1 MLQWSKDSAAFW
13 AGSGNLRPVKLGNG
27 SIRKAFDQPKWSKLD
42 LHDSG
47 LNEIEESYLM
57 SICSTFPWRSF
68 IPQPF
73 HKIMAANNQRSPGA
87 KPRPG
92 WISKIWQPKYAQIS
106 TNLGWMRDSAP
117 IGEPFRLDKR
127 KLIWKVKL
135 DVEFACPIHDVMACN
150 TITAMICQYLSASRV
165 NSHWAVQLDSP
176 RTSSWP
182 SKRLHKNQKILF
194 QKYVQDPNL
203 ESCHAPAGT
212 CQKRQN
218 DPTPIFSILDS
229 SKSVYVPHISA
240 YSSWHLHHWFS
251 PKKKTPCK
259 NWVQLVHLAI
269 PCALRGGH
277 NPLPLSTF
285 AAALQLQIFIWNQRC
300 PRHEERFETS
310 VAPPS
315 SWGLGSQLS
324 FGNLYGPLWASKSA
338 KVRF

>member
-1 MLQWSKDSAAFW
+1 MVHGYIGWWCRWSMLQWSKDSAPFW
-13 AGSGNLRPVKLGNG
+13 AGSGNLRPVKLGKWI
-27 SIRKAFDQPKWSKLD
+27 IRKAFDRPKWSKLD

-47 LNEIEESYLM
+47 WNEIEESYLM
-57 SICSTFPWRSF
+57 SICSTFPPKSF
-68 IPQPF
+68 TPHPF
-73 HKIMAANNQRSPGA
+73 HKIMASNKQRSPGA

-117 IGEPFRLDKR
+117 MDEHFRLDKR

-212 CQKRQN
+212 C
-218 DPTPIFSILDS
+218 
-229 SKSVYVPHISA
+229 
-240 YSSWHLHHWFS
+240 
-251 PKKKTPCK
+251 
-259 NWVQLVHLAI
+259 
-269 PCALRGGH
+269 
-277 NPLPLSTF
+277 
-285 AAALQLQIFIWNQRC
+285 
-300 PRHEERFETS
+300 
-310 VAPPS
+310 
-315 SWGLGSQLS
+315 
-324 FGNLYGPLWASKSA
+324 
-338 KVRF
+338 